1 MDFGVTGKLGGYYL
15 AEQYRKNA
23 AGKSEGVSFAEL
35 AATKA
40 VGKTENVSFKE
51 MLESKYPGAYYNVM
65 DTSKIDSSLWG
76 RNDYPWDKYFSN
88 NADAS
93 VLDWKPSGAEPAM
106 LDPKVQAKINS
117 TIGKKAIVVPPELEE
132 KMKND
137 PELAKR
143 VMAKVEG
150 FIAEQD
156 TMNPNPRKGYLI
168 ALDGNGDIAHA
179 CVTSEKMSVSSAE
192 FIEARKAR
200 EEKHA
205 EYERLAE
212 ESALKRRLMEQNAA
226 GKSFA
231 AQMNNVAGAK
241 PHTSIVYMKTDD
253 MLYSGGN
260 GTGLSFYIKYA
271 EGSTEDD
278 PTVIAKGVDE
288 NGNEFEQTIHIN
300 KINPKCATVVEMRA
314 LEAHLSVD
322 KNGGLSSLP
331 PETGEMGLHDRA
343 DFMDM
348 FQKQISDMRLLGQ
361 QKLVA
366 YYQYSMQAYWDF
378 MNRK

>member
-23 AGKSEGVSFAEL
+23 AADKNGDVSFAEL
-35 AATKA
+35 AAAKA
-40 VGKTENVSFKE
+40 AGKSDVSGMSFKD
-51 MLESKYPGAYYNVM
+51 MWQARYPGAYYNVM
-65 DTSKIDSSLWG
+65 DTSKIDGSLWG

-137 PELAKR
+137 PELAKS

-156 TMNPNPRKGYLI
+156 IMNPNPRKGYLI
-168 ALDGNGDIAHA
+168 ALDENGDIAHA

-200 EEKHA
+200 EAKHA
-205 EYERLAE
+205 EYERLE
-212 ESALKRRLMEQNAA
+212 EETALKRKLMEQEADERYYKTSTAKKAVSIAAYEAA
-226 GKSFA
+226 GILK
-231 AQMNNVAGAK
+231 
-241 PHTSIVYMKTDD
+241 
-253 MLYSGGN
+253 
-260 GTGLSFYIKYA
+260 
-271 EGSTEDD
+271 
-278 PTVIAKGVDE
+278 
-288 NGNEFEQTIHIN
+288 
-300 KINPKCATVVEMRA
+300 
-314 LEAHLSVD
+314 
-322 KNGGLSSLP
+322 
-331 PETGEMGLHDRA
+331 
-343 DFMDM
+343 
-348 FQKQISDMRLLGQ
+348 
-361 QKLVA
+361 
-366 YYQYSMQAYWDF
+366 
-378 MNRK
+378 

>member
-1 MDFGVTGKLGGYYL
+1 MNDRGAAIEIIDYNGG
-15 AEQYRKNA
+15 
-23 AGKSEGVSFAEL
+23 F
-35 AATKA
+35 
-40 VGKTENVSFKE
+40 
-51 MLESKYPGAYYNVM
+51 
-65 DTSKIDSSLWG
+65 
-76 RNDYPWDKYFSN
+76 
-88 NADAS
+88 
-93 VLDWKPSGAEPAM
+93 
-106 LDPKVQAKINS
+106 
-117 TIGKKAIVVPPELEE
+117 E
-132 KMKND
+132 KMNIN
-137 PELAKR
+137 
-143 VMAKVEG
+143 G
-150 FIAEQD
+150 IG
-156 TMNPNPRKGYLI
+156 TTGYP
-168 ALDGNGDIAHA
+168 AWQG
-179 CVTSEKMSVSSAE
+179 
-192 FIEARKAR
+192 ARR
-200 EEKHA
+200 TQ
-205 EYERLAE
+205 
-212 ESALKRRLMEQNAA
+212 QNAA

-314 LEAHLSVD
+314 LEAHLGVD

-366 YYQYSMQAYWDF
+366 YYQYSMQTYWDF